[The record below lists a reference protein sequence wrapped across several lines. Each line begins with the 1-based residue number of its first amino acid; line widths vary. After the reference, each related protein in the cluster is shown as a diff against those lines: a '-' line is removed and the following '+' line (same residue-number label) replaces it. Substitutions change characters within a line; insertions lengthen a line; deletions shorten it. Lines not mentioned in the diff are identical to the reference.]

1 MFAMKYAPKVF
12 AELVF
17 ENDMTRKKVEQ
28 FALGQRTNNIL
39 LYGPYGSGKSAVAQV
54 IASQSRDETAGW
66 FENLPHDTFNG
77 AEFEAASLARVENGW
92 NLSGQPFAY
101 AVIDEFDLVH
111 WTVQARTRAVMDKY
125 LGRHG
130 LILTTNFLHHVDA
143 AIQSRCDLIEMPAL
157 SAASLVPMCQRIL
170 QCEEVALNDA
180 DVEQLITSRNGDL
193 RGVLR
198 YLERL
203 VERVNG
209 EQQTQAA

>member
-1 MFAMKYAPKVF
+1 MFAKKYAPKLF

-17 ENDMTRKKVEQ
+17 ENDVTRKKLEQ
-28 FALGQRTNNIL
+28 YALGQRTHNIL
-39 LYGPYGSGKSAVAQV
+39 LHGPYGSGKSAVAQV
-54 IASQSRDETAGW
+54 IAAQSRDVSAGW

-77 AEFEAASLARVENGW
+77 AEFFADSLKRVENGW

-101 AVIDEFDLVH
+101 AVIDEFDMVH
-111 WTVQARTRAVMDKY
+111 WTVQAKTRAVLDKY

-130 LILTTNFLHHVDA
+130 LILTTNFLRHVDA
-143 AIQSRCDLIEMPAL
+143 AIQSRCDVIEMPAM
-157 SAASLVPMCQRIL
+157 SANALVPMCQRIL
-170 QCEEVALNDA
+170 TSEQVALSDA
-180 DVEQLITSRNGDL
+180 QVEQLITSRNGDL

-209 EQQTQAA
+209 KEQQHAA